1 MWIGGEERSGRGWL
15 SLSSSHKPKTLTP
28 CQALCQLL
36 EGMFR
41 KKEEATVLALKEI
54 IITHMKRHIKME

>member
-1 MWIGGEERSGRGWL
+1 MWVGGEERSGREWL
-15 SLSSSHKPKTLTP
+15 SLSSSHTP